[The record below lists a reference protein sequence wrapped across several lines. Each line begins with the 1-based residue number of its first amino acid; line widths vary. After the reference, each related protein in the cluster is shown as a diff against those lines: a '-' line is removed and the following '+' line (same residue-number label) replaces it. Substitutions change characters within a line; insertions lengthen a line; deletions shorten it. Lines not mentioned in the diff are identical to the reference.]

1 MFVYVCAC
9 MFVYVCVCLCVCMSV
24 CMHVCVCVCVC
35 VCVLACVHYIRME
48 EPDGRAL
55 PGTREGRGALACA
68 QCPPGT
74 GPDLHKLPCSPVPL
88 LLVAFVVRQHPSGG
102 IEKMGGFLLRHST
115 VCSWEWP
122 CWWCG
127 SVQVHL
133 VTAFP
138 AVFAHPSA
146 MHVLVQLCRM

>member
-1 MFVYVCAC
+1 MF
-9 MFVYVCVCLCVCMSV
+9 
-24 CMHVCVCVCVC
+24 VCVCVCVC
-35 VCVLACVHYIRME
+35 ACMCSLYPNGHLEQKVQERAFLRPGIQSSQE

-55 PGTREGRGALACA
+55 PGTREGKGALACA